1 MAKTKHQVQA
11 LLRELSLKVKAG
23 IMSKDEAAKLAVL
36 AVEEVAPT
44 PSQAAD
50 APPPPPPA
58 EEKAPAPEAG
68 APTLDPK
75 NQLIGLLTSLEKAF
89 GAAWKEFQTKVTEVI
104 KGTEGAAVPLGDFEI
119 DVADHNVK
127 LQVDQ
132 IDQAN
137 VKCRYTTRRDWKV
150 GGLKMEYSRMKSE
163 SSVEPSCHLPLRRDI
178 VAITEEILENT
189 DSALAWRKYRL
200 PVTAILNARHG
211 AARENDKRL
220 VSILASIPTGDDTN
234 SAQAW
239 QVWANAA
246 QVMLLGSDYSV
257 DKKFEEIVAE
267 VKG

>member
-23 IMSKDEAAKLAVL
+23 IMTKEEAAKLAVV

-44 PSQAAD
+44 PAPVKAED
-50 APPPPPPA
+50 APAPVEPA
-58 EEKAPAPEAG
+58 EEAPVPTS

-89 GAAWKEFQTKVTEVI
+89 GAAWKEFQTKVTDVI

-132 IDQAN
+132 LDQAN

-150 GGLKMEYSRMKSE
+150 GGLKMEYSRMKTE
-163 SSVEPSCHLPLRRDI
+163 GSVQPSCHLPLRRDI

-211 AARENDKRL
+211 AARENDARL
-220 VSILASIPTGDDTN
+220 VSILASIPTGDDVN

-246 QVMLLGSDYSV
+246 QVMLIGSDYSA

-267 VKG
+267 IKG